1 MRDLIL
7 KLNLHFSQVASLMN
21 SAHGPIKKNTT
32 AGKRAKRTSQTH
44 TKMI

>member
-1 MRDLIL
+1 MGPSF

-21 SAHGPIKKNTT
+21 SAHEPIKKNATT
-32 AGKRAKRTSQTH
+32 GKRTKRASQTH